1 MNTIMNHIEIYS
13 NVLRIRSK
21 FKRVQQISW
30 NVSKLEQKFD
40 VENIEDDRELEA
52 LYQAYLSLIKELE
65 LTYNELKN
73 EQKQEKKDSIQ

>member
-1 MNTIMNHIEIYS
+1 MNHIETYS

-21 FKRVQQISW
+21 FKRVQQLSW

-40 VENIEDDRELEA
+40 VENIEDDDELEA
-52 LYQAYLSLIKELE
+52 LYKAYVSLIGELE

-73 EQKQEKKDSIQ
+73 EHKQHVG

>member
-1 MNTIMNHIEIYS
+1 MNHIETYS

-21 FKRVQQISW
+21 FKRVQQLSW

-40 VENIEDDRELEA
+40 VENIEDDDELEA
-52 LYQAYLSLIKELE
+52 LYKAYISLIGELE

-73 EQKQEKKDSIQ
+73 EKSVETANSN

>member
-1 MNTIMNHIEIYS
+1 MNHIEIYS

-30 NVSKLEQKFD
+30 NVSKIEQKFD
-40 VENIEDDRELEA
+40 IENIEDDELEA
-52 LYQAYLSLIKELE
+52 LYEAYLSLIEELE

-73 EQKQEKKDSIQ
+73 EKEQKQDKSIQ